1 MIKVKNLT
9 KNYGEQKAVD
19 NISFEVRTGE
29 ILGFLGPNG
38 AGKTTTMRI
47 ITCYMPPNSGT
58 VEIDGENIFDDSLSI
73 RKKIGYLPENAPLY
87 MDMNTID
94 YLYFVMGLRGVSKKD
109 YRKRLKDIIEICG
122 LGSEIH
128 KDIGELS
135 KGFRQRV
142 GLAQALIHEP
152 EILILDE
159 PTLGLDPNQ
168 IVEIRNM
175 IKELGKEKTVILSTH
190 ILPEVEATCGR
201 VLIINEGKIVADG
214 TPEQLQK
221 GFKGKEKIYIEIKS
235 EEDVISKLKG
245 LPGVEKVDFTAPDE
259 NDIKKLSIECR
270 KGVDLREKIF
280 NFSVENKWIILE
292 MRREEKSLEEI
303 FRLLTQSN

>member
-1 MIKVKNLT
+1 M
-9 KNYGEQKAVD
+9 
-19 NISFEVRTGE
+19 
-29 ILGFLGPNG
+29 
-38 AGKTTTMRI
+38 
-47 ITCYMPPNSGT
+47 
-58 VEIDGENIFDDSLSI
+58 
-73 RKKIGYLPENAPLY
+73 
-87 MDMNTID
+87 
-94 YLYFVMGLRGVSKKD
+94 
-109 YRKRLKDIIEICG
+109 
-122 LGSEIH
+122 
-128 KDIGELS
+128 
-135 KGFRQRV
+135 
-142 GLAQALIHEP
+142 IHEP